1 MIALPTEPGFY
12 RDADGDL
19 WVIAPGS
26 TTLRILALDGM
37 RVTDEDAEMQHREM
51 VICAAPFTRVRM
63 VPADD

>member
-1 MIALPTEPGFY
+1 MLPTEPGFY

-26 TTLRILALDGM
+26 STLRLLTEDGM
-37 RVTDEDAEMQHREM
+37 RATDDDAEMPQWYATG
-51 VICAAPFTRVRM
+51 AAPFTRVRM

>member
-1 MIALPTEPGFY
+1 MDSRLPVEPGFY

-26 TTLRILALDGM
+26 TTLRVVVSDGM
-37 RVTDEDAEMQHREM
+37 RVTDDDAELGGWSPSHLG
-51 VICAAPFTRVRM
+51 PFTRVRM